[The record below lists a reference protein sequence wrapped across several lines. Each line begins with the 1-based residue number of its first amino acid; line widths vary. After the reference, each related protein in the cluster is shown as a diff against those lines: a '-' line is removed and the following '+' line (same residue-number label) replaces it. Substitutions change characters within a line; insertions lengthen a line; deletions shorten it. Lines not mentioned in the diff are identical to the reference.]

1 MTNYEKIEA
10 FFDGELNES
19 ERDLLLREIESD
31 PALKQEFELQKDII
45 EGIKAYRKEQLIAR
59 LDKLDVATSGQVSLL
74 KTMGLIGLAGIL
86 LVGGYILL
94 KPDVQAPAEK
104 ITTKELP
111 QAAPQEPDVRKETAV
126 EESQPDQT
134 MITSEKNA
142 GKKDATAATATK
154 EPAATGKKE
163 KVATPPTVTIPEF
176 AEPANEE
183 PQMADESPD
192 APSPVT
198 SAAVRLKENTTVE
211 VKFSKRYK
219 FHYQVKDG
227 GLILYGEF
235 DQGPFEVIEVK
246 TNKGIASYLYYHNNF
261 YCLETDSEEIK
272 PLVAVTNP
280 ELIKQLEKRR

>member
-10 FFDGELNES
+10 FFDGELNEA
-19 ERDLLLREIESD
+19 ERESLLREIESD

-59 LDKLDVATSGQVSLL
+59 LDRLDVAASGQLTLL
-74 KTMGLIGLAGIL
+74 KTLGLIGLTGIL

-94 KPDVQAPAEK
+94 KPDVQAPAESA
-104 ITTKELP
+104 TTTELP
-111 QAAPQEPDVRKETAV
+111 QAAPQKPDLHKEIPV
-126 EESQPDQT
+126 EESQPEEQT
-134 MITSEKNA
+134 LITSDENE
-142 GKKDATAATATK
+142 GRKDVTAAK
-154 EPAATGKKE
+154 EPVETTKKK

-176 AEPANEE
+176 AEPVNEV
-183 PQMADESPD
+183 PQIADEGPD

>member
-10 FFDGELNES
+10 FFDGELNEA
-19 ERDLLLREIESD
+19 ERESLLREIESD

-59 LDKLDVATSGQVSLL
+59 LDRLDVAASGQLTLL
-74 KTMGLIGLAGIL
+74 KTLGLIGLAGIL
-86 LVGGYILL
+86 LVGGYVLL

-104 ITTKELP
+104 ITTTELP
-111 QAAPQEPDVRKETAV
+111 QVIPQEPDINEEIAV
-126 EESQPDQT
+126 TEPQTEEQT
-134 MITSEKNA
+134 MITSEENA
-142 GKKDATAATATK
+142 GKKDATK
-154 EPAATGKKE
+154 EPATTGKKE
-163 KVATPPTVTIPEF
+163 KVAAPPTVTIPEF
-176 AEPANEE
+176 AEPANEV
-183 PQMADESPD
+183 PQIADEGPD

-246 TNKGIASYLYYHNNF
+246 TSKGIASYLYYHNNF

>member
-10 FFDGELNES
+10 FFDGELTEAERES
-19 ERDLLLREIESD
+19 LLREIESD

-74 KTMGLIGLAGIL
+74 KALGLAGLAGIL

-94 KPDVQAPAEK
+94 KPEVQEPANNSNTNTEQPRASEQVK
-104 ITTKELP
+104 DTYQEATADAQPVEATEQEAESKEV
-111 QAAPQEPDVRKETAV
+111 AAP
-126 EESQPDQT
+126 
-134 MITSEKNA
+134 
-142 GKKDATAATATK
+142 TK
-154 EPAATGKKE
+154 ASSTGKENQK
-163 KVATPPTVTIPEF
+163 KVSTPPAVAIPEF
-176 AEPANEE
+176 AEPDNEE
-183 PQMADESPD
+183 PQVADEALE
-192 APSPVT
+192 APSPVA

-227 GLILYGEF
+227 GLILYGKF

-246 TNKGIASYLYYHNNF
+246 TSKGIASYLYYHNNF